1 MQIKPRLYPHPVLAW
16 FSDDYMS
23 CIYQPAIN
31 VEGNKGFF
39 KISMTCRTSSKSLNA
54 LIAEKKAAY
63 AIHVECSST
72 RYRALFSSFES
83 TFEVDIPVGD
93 LDGKVDVC
101 RLIIAKEDILN
112 YSSPEFHPDF
122 SGRSFS
128 IIAGDTLAVA
138 EDVSFPADKK
148 EDELAKL
155 PSIFSVK
162 RNNAEE
168 ANPIDIDI
176 GDQKIKVL
184 LMPELHQKFLN
195 LNNDALMRSTL
206 ASEVLLPALV
216 FTLEKI
222 SNQPEFTELMNL
234 RWYRVLSRK
243 LKEEGVDITD
253 LNSSDESTLVLANRL
268 LGNPLSN
275 SLKDLESVLMGEDS

>member
-16 FSDDYMS
+16 FADDYMS
-23 CIYQPAIN
+23 CMYQPAIN

-39 KISMTCRTSSKSLNA
+39 KISMTCRTSSKSLNS
-54 LIAEKKAAY
+54 LIAEKKAAF
-63 AIHVECSST
+63 AIHVECSAT
-72 RYRALFSSFES
+72 RYRALFSSFEGA
-83 TFEVDIPVGD
+83 FEVDIPVGD
-93 LDGKVDVC
+93 LEGKVDVC

-112 YSSPEFHPDF
+112 YSSPEFHADF

-162 RNNAEE
+162 RNDAEDP
-168 ANPIDIDI
+168 NPIDIDI
-176 GDQKIKVL
+176 SDQKIRVL
-184 LMPELHQKFLN
+184 LMPELHQKFLY
-195 LNNDALMRSTL
+195 LNTDVLMRSTL

-222 SNQPEFTELMNL
+222 SSQSEYTEFMDL
-234 RWYRVLSRK
+234 RWYRVLARK

-253 LNSSDESTLVLANRL
+253 LSNSQETTLVLANQL

-275 SLKDLESVLMGEDS
+275 SLKDLETALMSEDN